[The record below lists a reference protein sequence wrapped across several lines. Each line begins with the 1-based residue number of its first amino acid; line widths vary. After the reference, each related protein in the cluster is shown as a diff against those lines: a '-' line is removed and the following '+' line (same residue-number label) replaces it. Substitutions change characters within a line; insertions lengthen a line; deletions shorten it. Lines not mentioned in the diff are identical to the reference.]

1 MLPVRFL
8 RRRPYTEAA
17 PHFVYPIRD
26 NPLNHKNSFL
36 LSAFFV
42 THSAPACTNCF
53 MILKKRL
60 MYLDGRR
67 FTGNAAFENC
77 RLCPLMDNTFIHA
90 LLRKGNHHE
99 SDE

>member
-1 MLPVRFL
+1 
-8 RRRPYTEAA
+8 
-17 PHFVYPIRD
+17 
-26 NPLNHKNSFL
+26 
-36 LSAFFV
+36 
-42 THSAPACTNCF
+42 

-67 FTGNAAFENC
+67 FTDNAVFENG